1 VAELGGAEGEKW
13 GRSAGRS
20 LYQPQNIAV
29 DADWMAATSNV
40 LQAGGTLRDLF
51 DSKKNASKLVN
62 LSRRRNTDRGGGSAR
77 VALT

>member
-20 LYQPQNIAV
+20 LYRPLRPQNIAV

-40 LQAGGTLRDLF
+40 LQASGTLRDLF
-51 DSKKNASKLVN
+51 DSKKKHPNS
-62 LSRRRNTDRGGGSAR
+62 
-77 VALT
+77 